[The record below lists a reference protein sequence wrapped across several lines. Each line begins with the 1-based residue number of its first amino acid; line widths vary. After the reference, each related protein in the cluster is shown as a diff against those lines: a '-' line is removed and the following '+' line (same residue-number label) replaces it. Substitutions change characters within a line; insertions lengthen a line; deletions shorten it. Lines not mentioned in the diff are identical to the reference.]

1 MATATR
7 PGLQATELSF
17 CLPPSGLGPLSPWVA
32 VAVGGGVSEG
42 AGALGGCGTPCGLSS
57 LWFQDQES
65 PSRPATSRKQ
75 KEKAVPGASDL
86 KQANKQ
92 VGTEKECSECGR
104 SPPRH
109 RTRATPRL
117 PAAPGGGEGRPKA
130 VTKAAEFWVQTSSSP
145 RLSCQ
150 GRLGVRAGSPSRFEL
165 SPVEGPGDQSFAG
178 DITAELA
185 GHRRR
190 LAFRRLRR
198 RLLHNVWK

>member
-130 VTKAAEFWVQTSSSP
+130 VTEAAEFWVQTSSSP

-150 GRLGVRAGSPSRFEL
+150 GRLGSGQGVPRGLNSPPWKVLETKA
-165 SPVEGPGDQSFAG
+165 SPE
-178 DITAELA
+178 T
-185 GHRRR
+185 
-190 LAFRRLRR
+190 
-198 RLLHNVWK
+198 